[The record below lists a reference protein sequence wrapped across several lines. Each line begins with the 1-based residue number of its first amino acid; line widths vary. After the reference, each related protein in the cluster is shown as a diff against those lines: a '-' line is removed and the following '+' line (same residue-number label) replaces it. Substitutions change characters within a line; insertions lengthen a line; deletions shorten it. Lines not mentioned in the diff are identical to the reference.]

1 STEVGK
7 ILIQKSSVTV
17 KKVSMEL
24 GGKNG
29 QIVFP
34 DADLEAAADA
44 EVARIARDGVTRD
57 ELDKAKDRYVRSA
70 IFAQDEQEFI
80 ANIYGAT
87 LATGGNVQDVQQWP
101 DRIRKV
107 STDQVK
113 AVAARYLASDHSTT
127 GYLLPKTEN

>member
-1 STEVGK
+1 GAAK
-7 ILIQKSSVTV
+7 L
-17 KKVSMEL
+17 
-24 GGKNG
+24 
-29 QIVFP
+29 
-34 DADLEAAADA
+34 ADLEAAADA

>member
-1 STEVGK
+1 
-7 ILIQKSSVTV
+7 
-17 KKVSMEL
+17 
-24 GGKNG
+24 
-29 QIVFP
+29 
-34 DADLEAAADA
+34 
-44 EVARIARDGVTRD
+44 
-57 ELDKAKDRYVRSA
+57 
-70 IFAQDEQEFI
+70 
-80 ANIYGAT
+80 YGAT